1 MKVTTDLM
9 NTPAKVGWIQIIVK
23 FRAEKNLCT
32 LLQCTKCPF
41 EGNMI
46 SEKKN
51 PVVRICSLWRSQA
64 PKVSRKHKQNCV
76 PKIPILLALK
86 LCSYKLVF
94 FLDINTYIL
103 IEDRNFKPYM
113 KENYGITLDNCY
125 VFTKEYR
132 IEVDTDSA

>member
-1 MKVTTDLM
+1 M
-9 NTPAKVGWIQIIVK
+9 
-23 FRAEKNLCT
+23 
-32 LLQCTKCPF
+32 
-41 EGNMI
+41 
-46 SEKKN
+46 
-51 PVVRICSLWRSQA
+51 
-64 PKVSRKHKQNCV
+64 SRKHKQNCV
-76 PKIPILLALK
+76 PKIPVLLALK